1 MATLPELGNVP
12 SLAIDAGWTEPESA
26 ANTSYQPLYPYNDA
40 KQTES
45 GHLFEMDDTPTRE
58 RVRLQHGKSLT
69 FIEMHPNGDQVHK
82 VFGDDY
88 EITIK
93 NKCVLIQG
101 RCSVTV
107 IGDCNME
114 VRGDYNLDVKGDY
127 NLQVAGKMKTRVKG
141 DIRISGDKY
150 VAITAGEKLGG
161 TMYLGAAD
169 NITIGSDMNLK
180 GSMDAD
186 GTITCDTLVADGTLQ
201 YDVVGNVIGQTGGGV
216 FAGPFGFVSLT
227 GGLSLGIPIAI
238 PGSVFAVGS
247 GTFGI
252 SLFAPYVSALY
263 SSTIIGSAVW
273 ESDIINLMFR
283 LTHFPAGTDEFGGL
297 LG

>member
-1 MATLPELGNVP
+1 MATTPELGNVP
-12 SLAIDAGWTEPESA
+12 SLAIDSGWTEPESA

-58 RVRLQHGKSLT
+58 RIRLQHGKSLT
-69 FIEMHPNGDQVHK
+69 FFEMHPNGDQVHK

-107 IGDCNME
+107 MGDCNME

-127 NLQVAGKMKTRVKG
+127 YLQVAGKMKTRVKG
-141 DIRISGDKY
+141 DIRISGDEY
-150 VAITAGEKLGG
+150 VAITADENIGG

-201 YDVVGNVIGQTGGGV
+201 YDAVGNIIGGGGV

-227 GGLSLGIPIAI
+227 GGLSLGIPVAI

-252 SLFAPYVSALY
+252 KVFAPYVSSLY
-263 SSTIIGSAVW
+263 SSTIIGGAIW
-273 ESDIINLMFR
+273 QSDILNYVKR
-283 LTHFPAGTDEFGGL
+283 LIHRPAGTGEIKATVA
-297 LG
+297 

>member
-1 MATLPELGNVP
+1 MATLPELGNIP
-12 SLAIDAGWTEPESA
+12 GIASDTGWTEPESA

-58 RVRLQHGKSLT
+58 RIRLQHGKSLT

-127 NLQVAGKMKTRVKG
+127 NLQVAKRMNTRVKG
-141 DIRISGDKY
+141 DISFSSDED
-150 VAITAGEKLGG
+150 VSITANENFGG
-161 TMYLGAAD
+161 AIRMAAAD
-169 NITIGSDMNLK
+169 HLYLDSHLYVK
-180 GSMDAD
+180 GSMTAD
-186 GTITCDTLVADGTLQ
+186 GIITCDSLTA
-201 YDVVGNVIGQTGGGV
+201 GNELGGGV
-216 FAGPFGFVSLT
+216 FAGSFGFVSLT

-238 PGSVFAVGS
+238 PGSVYAIGS

-252 SLFAPYVSALY
+252 KVFAPYISSLY
-263 SSTIIGSAVW
+263 SSTIVGGAIW
-273 ESDIINLMFR
+273 QSDVLNYVRR
-283 LTHFPAGTDEFGGL
+283 LIHRPSGTGEAKVSV
-297 LG
+297 

>member
-12 SLAIDAGWTEPESA
+12 GIPSDTGWTEPESA

-58 RVRLQHGKSLT
+58 RIRLQHGKSLT

-127 NLQVAGKMKTRVKG
+127 NLQVAGKMNTRVKG
-141 DIRISGDKY
+141 DISFSGDDDIS
-150 VAITAGEKLGG
+150 ITANENFGG
-161 TMYLGAAD
+161 AIRMAAAD
-169 NITIGSDMNLK
+169 HLYLDSHMYVK
-180 GSMDAD
+180 GSMTAD
-186 GTITCDTLVADGTLQ
+186 GIITCDTLTA
-201 YDVVGNVIGQTGGGV
+201 GNELGGGV
-216 FAGPFGFVSLT
+216 FAGSFGFVSLT
-227 GGLSLGIPIAI
+227 GGLSLGIPISI
-238 PGSVFAVGS
+238 PGSVYAVGS

-252 SLFAPYVSALY
+252 KVFAPYVSSLY
-263 SSTIIGSAVW
+263 SSTIIGGAIW
-273 ESDIINLMFR
+273 QSDILNYVKR
-283 LTHFPAGTDEFGGL
+283 LIHFPAGTGEIKATVA
-297 LG
+297 

>member
-1 MATLPELGNVP
+1 MATLPDLGNVP
-12 SLAIDAGWTEPESA
+12 GIASDTGWTEPESA
-26 ANTSYQPLYPYNDA
+26 ANTSYQPLYPYHDA

-58 RVRLQHGKSLT
+58 RIRLQHGKSLT

-127 NLQVAGKMKTRVKG
+127 NLQVAKKMNTRVKG
-141 DIRISGDKY
+141 DISFSSDED
-150 VAITAGEKLGG
+150 VSITANENFGG
-161 TMYLGAAD
+161 AIRMAAAD
-169 NITIGSDMNLK
+169 HLYLDSHMYVK
-180 GSMDAD
+180 GSMTAD
-186 GTITCDTLVADGTLQ
+186 GIITCDSLTA
-201 YDVVGNVIGQTGGGV
+201 GNELGGGV
-216 FAGPFGFVSLT
+216 FAGSFGFVSLT
-227 GGLSLGIPIAI
+227 GGLSLGAPIAV
-238 PGSVFAVGS
+238 PGSVFAIGS

-252 SLFAPYVSALY
+252 KVFAPYISSLY
-263 SSTIIGSAVW
+263 SSTIVGGAIW
-273 ESDIINLMFR
+273 QSDVLNYVRR
-283 LTHFPAGTDEFGGL
+283 LIHRPSGTGEAKVSV
-297 LG
+297 